1 MSAVSEI
8 TPRLFTVAELEEL
21 SAEGKHY
28 ELYFGELR
36 EMPPPDGKH
45 GVHGQRLGGRLSVFV
60 DDHHLGETF
69 LAESGFRLTRDPDTV
84 LTPDWSFIAT
94 ARLPDL
100 NQHGYPEVAPDVVL
114 EVRSPSESGPAF
126 LGKLRLWV
134 ELGVKLA
141 WGLDPD
147 SRTLTVY
154 RPTGAPQVLQ
164 EMDELSGEDVLPGF
178 VISLSRIF
186 R

>member
-1 MSAVSEI
+1 MSAVPEI
-8 TPRLFTVAELEEL
+8 TPRLYTVADLEEL

-45 GVHGQRLGGRLSVFV
+45 GVHGQRLGGRLTVFV
-60 DDHHLGETF
+60 DDNGLGETF

-84 LTPDWSFIAT
+84 LAPDWSFIAT
-94 ARLPDL
+94 ARVPDL
-100 NQHGYPEVAPDVVL
+100 NQHGYPEVTPDIVL
-114 EVRSPSESGPAF
+114 EVRSPSESSPAF
-126 LGKLRLWV
+126 LAKLRLWV

-154 RPTGAPQVLQ
+154 RATGTPQVLL
-164 EMDELSGEDVLPGF
+164 ETDELSGEDVLPGF
-178 VISLSRIF
+178 TLPLSRVF